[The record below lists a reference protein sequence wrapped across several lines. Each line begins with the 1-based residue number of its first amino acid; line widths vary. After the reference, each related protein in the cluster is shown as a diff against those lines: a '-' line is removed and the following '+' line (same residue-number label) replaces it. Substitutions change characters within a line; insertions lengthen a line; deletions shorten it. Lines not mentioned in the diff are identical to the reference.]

1 MNSDGSNNLSLK
13 YERYA
18 SSGFRD
24 IGIRNLGFVAKT
36 NSFEMKFKIK
46 FKNYYFALKEQTQL
60 KRFLK
65 LNRE

>member
-36 NSFEMKFKIK
+36 
-46 FKNYYFALKEQTQL
+46 Q
-60 KRFLK
+60 FL
-65 LNRE
+65 